1 MKKTEKIQKI
11 TTNNVKI
18 LNPHD
23 SQGVQI
29 ADGLGIYP
37 CLRGCGG
44 GGYQQGY
51 VLQHLSDESD
61 PCYAFDV
68 YNMSVSNKVFKTLN
82 SIATDSDHIPVLLA
96 KNNVV
101 DAVFCDIYNFQIT
114 GDISC
119 NLNASSCNSP
129 THSGPSILI
138 INEDSNGTCDSE

>member
-1 MKKTEKIQKI
+1 MTVIAMKKTEKIQKI

-51 VLQHLSDESD
+51 VLQHITEESV

-68 YNMSVSNKVFKTLN
+68 YNMSVSEHVFKTLN

-96 KNNVV
+96 RRT
-101 DAVFCDIYNFQIT
+101 DINAIGIDSYNLCLT
-114 GDISC
+114 GEIGRTLATSGGG
-119 NLNASSCNSP
+119 LNEHIP
-129 THSGPSILI
+129 VIMY
-138 INEDSNGTCDSE
+138 ER